1 MEVEFKVPS
10 AIPQDL
16 LLIQDLI
23 GTPALLTETPTRI
36 SDPPNSGDDSI
47 DSTDNEVDS
56 EDEVEADLLPRKEEN
71 EKLSPIATPGS
82 SDSDTSSSS
91 NSEDE
96 REHEKAPSTFQP
108 RRPVHDLDDEESGV
122 TAATAYLQTKNEVVE
137 ADVIIPTISEVEPD
151 STIDKVG
158 EVMSIVGNVVIV
170 KGLPADNVKSL
181 SERALDVESLLV
193 FEDRKVLGYIYE
205 TFGPTSQPLYQV
217 KFNQQYPLD
226 AEKVRLSREVFH
238 VPQRSHFVFV
248 NQLKKLRGSDAS
260 NIHDEEPPED
270 EIEFSDDEQEAA
282 FKAQRKKRRGQS
294 VSSSRQTTPAP
305 SRAHIDDMVDDTFH
319 GSNPYDAYG
328 PYDDDYHV
336 AGSSRPLPI
345 PYDDPYA
352 EPASLEIQVPGT
364 ESNIGTDGDRRRGRV
379 YDREFSRT
387 SRDRGSGRGTR
398 GRGDRQR
405 QPWSTSRRE
414 YRGISVASQG
424 THSSMHPSFPP
435 TSRGIE
441 RATGSGQF
449 PDISSAYSPASNS
462 WACQQPNSM
471 PVQNYQQPCVQP
483 HINPRFASAFGFN
496 LPGASVPWVSPQT
509 TPYYMPQPQQ
519 NWVDPWTVHDIAGTD
534 GDEDTHTQM

>member
-1 MEVEFKVPS
+1 MDIEFKVPS

-23 GTPALLTETPTRI
+23 GTPALLTDTLKDLP
-36 SDPPNSGDDSI
+36 DPPNSGDDSI

-56 EDEVEADLLPRKEEN
+56 EDEVEADLLPRREEN
-71 EKLSPIATPGS
+71 EKLSPIATPGE
-82 SDSDTSSSS
+82 SDSDTGSSSD
-91 NSEDE
+91 SEDE
-96 REHEKAPSTFQP
+96 RVHEKAPSTSHP

-137 ADVIIPTISEVEPD
+137 ADVIIPTISEVESD
-151 STIDKVG
+151 STLDKVG

-217 KFNQQYPLD
+217 KFNHQYPLD
-226 AEKVRLSREVFH
+226 AEKVRISREVFH

-260 NIHDEEPPED
+260 NIHDEEPAED

-282 FKAQRKKRRGQS
+282 FKAQRRKRRGQS

-305 SRAHIDDMVDDTFH
+305 SRAHVDDMVDDTFH

-336 AGSSRPLPI
+336 AGPSRPLPI

-352 EPASLEIQVPGT
+352 EPAGLDIHVPDA
-364 ESNIGTDGDRRRGRV
+364 ESDIGIDKERRRGRV
-379 YDREFSRT
+379 YDREFSRA

-405 QPWSTSRRE
+405 QPWSISRR
-414 YRGISVASQG
+414 VASQG
-424 THSSMHPSFPP
+424 THPSTHPPFPA
-435 TSRGIE
+435 TSGEAE
-441 RATGSGQF
+441 RATGHGQF
-449 PDISSAYSPASNS
+449 PDIRSAYSPARPASNS
-462 WACQQPNSM
+462 WAFQQPNNM

-496 LPGASVPWVSPQT
+496 LPGTSAPWVSPRT
-509 TPYYMPQPQQ
+509 TPYYMPQPEQ
-519 NWVDPWTVHDIAGTD
+519 NWIDPWTVHDIAGTD
-534 GDEDTHTQM
+534 GDEDTRAHM